1 MLAPVLVG
9 LGLFSSLSVWCL
21 VWLERLQPLF
31 FTLAVAALAYQIWI
45 VWGRPPSLRT
55 WAVKT
60 VLGLSLAV
68 NGLMIT
74 GWIVITIRY
83 W

>member
-1 MLAPVLVG
+1 MPVLVG
-9 LGLFSSLSVWCL
+9 LGLFSSFSVWCL
-21 VWLERLQPLF
+21 VWLERLQPVF

-45 VWGRPPSLRT
+45 VRRRPSFLRT
-55 WAVKT
+55 WGIKA